1 MLCIRC
7 ASAFFLP
14 FLNSAKMIHLSETA
28 ALLQPILKNSKM
40 RHLKAQNKKA
50 AEMIHLIQSLQGQ

>member
-1 MLCIRC
+1 MLCISC

-14 FLNSAKMIHLSETA
+14 FLNSAKTA